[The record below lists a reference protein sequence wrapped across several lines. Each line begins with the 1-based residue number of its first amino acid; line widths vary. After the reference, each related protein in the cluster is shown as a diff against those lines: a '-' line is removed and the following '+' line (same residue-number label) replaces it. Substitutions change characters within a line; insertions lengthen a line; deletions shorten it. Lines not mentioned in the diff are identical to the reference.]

1 MELSLKL
8 TTLGLTII
16 LTGLS
21 AGLCF
26 TWYNAVTPGLGK
38 LNDLGFLQ
46 SFQQMNRSIINL
58 TFLIVFFGPF
68 FLNLLNIY
76 LFKGASSTIIW
87 LLIIAM
93 VFYFLG
99 VVLITVLGNV
109 PLNEMLD
116 KIDLTAA
123 SIEELRNVRE
133 VFEVKWNRLH
143 LIRTITSTISFLV
156 LLISL
161 ILISKSNI

>member
-161 ILISKSNI
+161 IQISKSNI